1 MSLMSWYRVLRMLTI
16 LAAIGPAHSQVS
28 VSRIKRVLPARV
40 QVRFDER
47 HDESAAP
54 DVVVSRIP
62 ARIAW
67 SEAPYAMRVSSA
79 NGFEPVLDFSVA
91 GPPPAQRSGSS
102 QSTPRNQSARAPPQ
116 A

>member
-28 VSRIKRVLPARV
+28 VSRTKRAVPARV
-40 QVRFDER
+40 QVRFDQR
-47 HDESAAP
+47 HDESAPP

-67 SEAPYAMRVSSA
+67 SGEPDAMGASLADGYEAGLNFR
-79 NGFEPVLDFSVA
+79 VA
-91 GPPPAQRSGSS
+91 GRPPAQRNWSR